1 MRSYSLRHLDDAT
14 LSREFPVVMTQD
26 RAMTARSLAYIAEF
40 DHRRLYVPAGYES
53 MFAYCVQGFGLS
65 EDEAYK
71 RIRAG
76 RAALQFPSI
85 FTLLAD
91 GRLHLTAVRYLAPLL
106 TPENAE
112 ELLASAQGLSKSE
125 LEQLLASRFD
135 QGAPIPSER
144 SVVKPIMSAQAKVPK
159 AVSLDFETP
168 TLLVPGPVE
177 TSTPPL
183 EVRPPPRFV
192 LQVTI
197 DQSTHDK
204 LRYLQSLLCH
214 AVPSGDIAQVVDR
227 AFDALIAR
235 VERRK
240 FAATSKPRI
249 SPPRKPTAARARFV
263 PAHVRR
269 AVWARD
275 EGRCTFI
282 GDKGHRCRSR
292 RFLEFDH
299 VAPVARGGQAT
310 VDGIR
315 LRCRTHNQF
324 EAERVFGKTFMEAK
338 RGSRPT

>member
-14 LSREFPVVMTQD
+14 LAREFPVVMIQD
-26 RAMTARSLAYIAEF
+26 RAMTARTLVYIAEF

-76 RAALQFPSI
+76 RAALEFPAI
-85 FTLLAD
+85 FDLLAD
-91 GRLHLTAVRYLAPLL
+91 GRLHLTAVRYLAPHL

-125 LEQLLASRFD
+125 LERLLANRFD
-135 QGAPIPSER
+135 QGAPIPSQHA
-144 SVVKPIMSAQAKVPK
+144 VVKPIVSPQRKVSQA
-159 AVSLDFETP
+159 ASFDFETP
-168 TLLVPGPVE
+168 SLLVPGPVE
-177 TSTPPL
+177 AAPAVAPESPP
-183 EVRPPPRFV
+183 PPPRFV

-197 DQSTHDK
+197 EQSTHDK

-240 FAATSKPRI
+240 FAATTRPRKA
-249 SPPRKPTAARARFV
+249 RKPTAARARFV
-263 PAHVRR
+263 PAQVRR

-282 GDKGHRCRSR
+282 GDRGHRCRSR

-299 VAPVARGGQAT
+299 VQPVARGGQAT

-315 LRCRTHNQF
+315 LRCRTHNQY
-324 EAERVFGKTFMEAK
+324 EAERVFGKPFMEAK
-338 RGSRPT
+338 RGT